1 MTRQFSGPA
10 GDWPGWNA
18 SSWPLRT
25 LRAAAFAGASVG
37 LAVTAHRLGGGQV
50 PAAEVVGVAMLGLFA
65 LAWPLSRHECRG
77 WQIAVLVV
85 VTQAVLHVGFMVAEL
100 QAAARAGAAAQAGW
114 ARLLFCHHGAHA
126 PSRAQISA
134 ALSGLDLAHAPLPP
148 PPTSS
153 GGPVSVPSVLML
165 GAHLAAAGVMAW
177 WLRRG
182 ERTAWALAR
191 RVVTGLR
198 SLWLP
203 LAVDRSPVR
212 IVAFGEVWSPTRPGW
227 ESGHGQRAPPRTGG
241 AVVLLA

>member
-1 MTRQFSGPA
+1 
-10 GDWPGWNA
+10 
-18 SSWPLRT
+18 
-25 LRAAAFAGASVG
+25 
-37 LAVTAHRLGGGQV
+37 
-50 PAAEVVGVAMLGLFA
+50 MLG
-65 LAWPLSRHECRG
+65 
-77 WQIAVLVV
+77 
-85 VTQAVLHVGFMVAEL
+85 T
-100 QAAARAGAAAQAGW
+100 
-114 ARLLFCHHGAHA
+114 
-126 PSRAQISA
+126 
-134 ALSGLDLAHAPLPP
+134 
-148 PPTSS
+148 
-153 GGPVSVPSVLML
+153 
-165 GAHLAAAGVMAW
+165 HLAAAGVMAW